1 MTDPVLGLAPRAAAS
16 DVTRVKDASK
26 DVLGA
31 ARQFESLLVE
41 QMLKSMRESSGGGWM
56 GTGEDQAGGALMEYA
71 EQELSRVIA
80 AGGGFGLA
88 QMISQGLARD
98 RDGGR

>member
-1 MTDPVLGLAPRAAAS
+1 MTNPVSGPLSLDLSA
-16 DVTRVKDASK
+16 TRNKESAGEILS
-26 DVLGA
+26 A

-41 QMLKSMRESSGGGWM
+41 QMLRSMRESSGGGWM